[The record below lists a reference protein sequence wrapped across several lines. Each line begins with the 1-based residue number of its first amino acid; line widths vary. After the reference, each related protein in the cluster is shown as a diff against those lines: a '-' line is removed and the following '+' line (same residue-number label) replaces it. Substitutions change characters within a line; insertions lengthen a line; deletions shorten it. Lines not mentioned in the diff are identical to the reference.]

1 MSTFA
6 FAATVPGRILIPAPG
21 TSLTLTVV
29 FAATVPGRLG
39 FGQDRHV
46 RLVPGAGIR
55 MRPGTVAAMQT
66 ST

>member
-39 FGQDRHV
+39 LGQDRHV
-46 RLVPGAGIR
+46 QAEVIEVQSVFALISFTP
-55 MRPGTVAAMQT
+55 P
-66 ST
+66 